1 MIKKYMDM
9 MKNYTKT
16 VNVNKKIKE
25 IVTSRLLI
33 FLVAGIIISFI
44 FFSILSFLFK
54 TPFIIV
60 VGLLIGY
67 SLFKMYEK
75 YESFRN
81 RY

>member
-1 MIKKYMDM
+1 MVKKYMDM
-9 MKNYTKT
+9 IKNYVDT
-16 VNVNKKIKE
+16 VDLHNKVKGF
-25 IVTSRLLI
+25 VTSRLLI
-33 FLVAGIIISFI
+33 FLIAGIIISFI

>member
-1 MIKKYMDM
+1 MI
-9 MKNYTKT
+9 KNYTKS
-16 VNVNKKIKE
+16 VDLRNKVKGFI
-25 IVTSRLLI
+25 TSRLLI
-33 FLVAGIIISFI
+33 FLIVGIIISFI